1 MNKWMFK
8 NAEHE
13 LTLAMG
19 QLTVLKGDREKWR
32 ELVGMLDS
40 YFNQQGKEVT
50 IWKDGKQIRK
60 KHMNYYAIYENGNN
74 IEPILKDLKQGIL
87 DKLILSPIYKE
98 FIEIWEELQEEVQFI
113 GECEHGKTGIKYEL
127 ASMTKTILEKS
138 LSLRINEYDNSKL
151 DIIKLILGMSITKPT
166 LVFVEGFRSGLNDIE
181 CANAEGMLQKM
192 ARRGMHVIVLDDNL
206 VGASV
211 NYYYQDLIVNK
222 LEILG
227 VKKIILESSP
237 ILSNSEDFLQAI
249 NWSIEAVDKS
259 KGKVVELELQ
269 SVDNL
274 CIFTLIYLIFTFLK
288 WPLIVDFR
296 GVRSDLIEYLAEIVS
311 GEV

>member
-1 MNKWMFK
+1 MFK

-13 LTLAMG
+13 FTLAIG

-40 YFNQQGKEVT
+40 YFNQQGTEVT

-138 LSLRINEYDNSKL
+138 LSLRISEYDNSRL

-166 LVFVEGFRSGLNDIE
+166 LVFVEGFRYGLNDIE
-181 CANAEGMLQKM
+181 CANAEGILREM
-192 ARRGMHVIVLDDNL
+192 ARKGMHVIVLDDNL

-237 ILSNSEDFLQAI
+237 ILSSSEDFLQAI

-259 KGKVVELELQ
+259 EGKVVELELQ